1 MMWLEKARPLTAP
14 SAPVNKRAATSDV
27 LSPKPSL
34 MAGTRASHVEKPKPL
49 IRKTTKRA
57 FLQDWADGVLALFTD
72 D

>member
-1 MMWLEKARPLTAP
+1 
-14 SAPVNKRAATSDV
+14 V
-27 LSPKPSL
+27 LSPKPSR

-57 FLQDWADGVLALFTD
+57 FLQDWAEGVLALFTD